1 MMTGT
6 RSQCARPGAATRSR
20 QEPRSATMATT
31 MAAETVFRT
40 QDSAAPKL
48 PPAVPQSAKEH
59 DFRL

>member
-1 MMTGT
+1 
-6 RSQCARPGAATRSR
+6 
-20 QEPRSATMATT
+20 MATT